1 MKKIQIL
8 FWAFVFTLISCNR
21 DSEGYYKT
29 ESGLKYQ
36 YLKENPQ
43 GQATKIGNYVEI
55 KMAYANSS
63 DSILFNTKE
72 LGGSIKMQIHKP
84 AYKASYNE
92 ALLMLKTGERAL
104 FKIRADS
111 FYVKTRKEKIPL
123 FIKKDEYLTFD
134 IELLKILNKKEVI
147 KEQKALDEQRKKD
160 EENLLNYY
168 LKENNIKIE
177 PFISGLYYIETKSG
191 NGKAAKPGDILTVHY
206 TGKFLSGEIFDS
218 SYKRNQPFRFKL
230 GAGNVIAGWEE
241 GFSKMREG
249 GKATFII
256 PSYLA
261 YGKKGYGKIIPPYS
275 TLIFEVELLKLN

>member
-1 MKKIQIL
+1 ML
-8 FWAFVFTLISCNR
+8 VMISCNR
-21 DSEGYYKT
+21 DREAYYKT
-29 ESGLKYQ
+29 ENGLRYQ
-36 YLKENPQ
+36 YLKENPK
-43 GQATKIGNYVEI
+43 GQKTKTGDYIAI

-72 LGGSIKMQIHKP
+72 LGGFIKMQIQKP
-84 AYKASYNE
+84 AYKGSYNQ

-111 FYVKTRKEKIPL
+111 FYLKTRKEKIPP
-123 FIKKDEYLTFD
+123 FIKKNEYLTFD
-134 IELLKILNKKEVI
+134 IELLKILDKNEVLE
-147 KEQKALDEQRKKD
+147 EQKALDEQRKKD

-168 LKENNIKIE
+168 LKENDIHSQASL
-177 PFISGLYYIETKSG
+177 SGLYYIEKRK
-191 NGKAAKPGDILTVHY
+191 GKGKKAKPGNILTVHY

-218 SYKRNQPFRFKL
+218 SYKRNQPFSFKL

-241 GFSKMREG
+241 GFSKMSEG

-261 YGKKGYGKIIPPYS
+261 YGKKGYGKIIPPYA
-275 TLIFEVELLKLN
+275 TLIFDVELLKVN